1 MVVTSFEGGL
11 GVSTGGRAVEVV
23 GYLVVM
29 VDSCGGSWCLVVE
42 VEVVGGCGC
51 AVVVGGGKIFT
62 GILSERS

>member
-29 VDSCGGSWCLVVE
+29 VDGCGGGWWWRWRWLVV
-42 VEVVGGCGC
+42 VVARWWLG
-51 AVVVGGGKIFT
+51 VVIFT